1 MYRNEFSTPTVVVER
16 LRDGKSPIP
25 VEEKGQLGP
34 EVPVVLVDLLVLL
47 IQLILSVHGV
57 P

>member
-1 MYRNEFSTPTVVVER
+1 MVNLPFPWKKKE
-16 LRDGKSPIP
+16 
-25 VEEKGQLGP
+25 QLGP
-34 EVPVVLVDLLVLL
+34 EVPVVLVDLAVLL

>member
-1 MYRNEFSTPTVVVER
+1 MVNLPFLWKRKE
-16 LRDGKSPIP
+16 
-25 VEEKGQLGP
+25 QLGP
-34 EVPVVLVDLLVLL
+34 EVPMVLVDLVVLL